1 MSTEIKCPKCGT
13 IFTVDESEY
22 ATLLEQV
29 RTKEFDASVKKETDR
44 IMRDMKKDAELAAMK
59 AAAENANI
67 VAQKDTYIAELKA
80 KLEHESE
87 NLTYKIEKA
96 ISEKEKEIYELKTN
110 IQTNKD
116 SYSEEKRLLVAQ
128 YQNELNIKD
137 ETIALLKDYRVK
149 LSTKMVGED
158 LEQHCENKFNE
169 MRMVAFPRAEFGKDN
184 DAKTGSKGDYIYRET
199 AEDGTEILSIMFE
212 MKNEMETTATK
223 HKNEHFFAELDKD
236 RREKKC
242 EYAILVSMLEQ
253 DSELYN
259 TGIVDVSYKYE
270 KMYVIRPQFFIQIIS
285 ILRNAALNSLKYK
298 QEAEMVKRQNIDVT
312 NFESELNEFKDKFGK
327 NYKDAS
333 DRFSNAIDEI
343 DATIQHLMKVKDNLL
358 KSEKHLTAAERKLDT
373 LTIKKLTSGNATMKA
388 MFDELESKSN
398 PVEALN
404 GNVEENKEDN
414 ESKSKK
420 PLPSWLTKKEEDGT
434 SMQSSNSADDV
445 KTVNADTDGN
455 SESNSNSES
464 EPKKVK
470 TWQDVLDYIKA
481 HKNEAK

>member
-80 KLEHESE
+80 KLEHENE

-96 ISEKEKEIYELKTN
+96 ISEKEKEIYELKSA
-110 IQTNKD
+110 IQT
-116 SYSEEKRLLVAQ
+116 SENQYKEAKRLIVSQ
-128 YQNELNIKD
+128 YEKELEMKD
-137 ETIALLKDYRVK
+137 ETIAYLKDYRTK

-388 MFDELESKSN
+388 MFAELESKSN

-404 GNVEENKEDN
+404 GNVEENNATNN
-414 ESKSKK
+414 E
-420 PLPSWLTKKEEDGT
+420 EE
-434 SMQSSNSADDV
+434 
-445 KTVNADTDGN
+445 
-455 SESNSNSES
+455 
-464 EPKKVK
+464 
-470 TWQDVLDYIKA
+470 
-481 HKNEAK
+481 

>member
-59 AAAENANI
+59 AAAENASI

-80 KLEHESE
+80 KLEHENE

-96 ISEKEKEIYELKTN
+96 VSEKEKEIYELKSA
-110 IQTNKD
+110 IQTNENQYK
-116 SYSEEKRLLVAQ
+116 EAKRLIVSQ
-128 YQNELNIKD
+128 YEKELEMKD
-137 ETIALLKDYRVK
+137 ETIAYLKDYRTK

-388 MFDELESKSN
+388 MFAELESKSN

-404 GNVEENKEDN
+404 GNVEENNATNN
-414 ESKSKK
+414 E
-420 PLPSWLTKKEEDGT
+420 EE
-434 SMQSSNSADDV
+434 
-445 KTVNADTDGN
+445 
-455 SESNSNSES
+455 
-464 EPKKVK
+464 
-470 TWQDVLDYIKA
+470 
-481 HKNEAK
+481 